1 MVSGKVVGAGAFV
14 VIGVLLFTA
23 ALFMIGE
30 RRMLFDDRFELYTEF
45 AKLGQLE
52 VGAIVR
58 VAGMDAGEVTEVQ
71 VPASPADKFRVRM
84 EVRDAL
90 HPLVRTDSIASVQT
104 EGLVGGIVL
113 SIATGSEGAPVV
125 PEKGT
130 IPGREPFVLADV
142 LEQASDT
149 FEQVAMTVDKI
160 SGDLETTIARVELAT
175 KDAHQLFVDITPQI
189 KSMAENGSRISA
201 DTRQVIAGL
210 QAGEGTLGQLI
221 KDDTLYVRA
230 REVADEARVAMA
242 NVRQVSDEARRAIVD
257 FRSED
262 GPAQGMFADV
272 RVTLGQAREV
282 VANMADVTEAM
293 KHNFLLRGFF
303 NRRGYFDLDSIS
315 PARYSSGVLENGK
328 RKAMRIWLA
337 SPVLFEKGASG
348 TEELTAAGRAR
359 IDSAMTTFLKYLPAN
374 PMVVEGYAVEGT
386 AGDRYRLSRQRAGIV
401 REYLLGRFGLVPQST
416 GYIALAD
423 AVGSPSREKWDG
435 VALTLFIDVEEV
447 QFVPQPRS
455 AGLSEA
461 VSGTPF
467 AGTLQDD

>member
-58 VAGMDAGEVTEVQ
+58 VAGMDAGKVTEVI
-71 VPASPADKFRVRM
+71 VPASPAGKFRVRM
-84 EVRDAL
+84 EVRDNL

-104 EGLVGGIVL
+104 EGLVGGIFL
-113 SIATGSEGAPVV
+113 SIATGSEGAPLV

-142 LEQASDT
+142 LEQASET

-160 SGDLETTIARVELAT
+160 SGDLETTIERMEVAT
-175 KDAHQLFVDITPQI
+175 KDAHQLFIDITPQI
-189 KSMAENGSRISA
+189 KSMAENGSRMSA
-201 DTRQVIAGL
+201 DTRLVIAGIH
-210 QAGEGTLGQLI
+210 AGEGTLGKLI

-230 REVADEARVAMA
+230 REVADEAQVAMA

-272 RVTLGQAREV
+272 RVTLGQARDV

-303 NRRGYFDLDSIS
+303 NRRGYFDLDAIS
-315 PARYSSGVLENGK
+315 PAEYSTGVLENGK
-328 RKAMRIWLA
+328 RKAMRIWLG
-337 SPVLFEKGASG
+337 SPVLFATAANG
-348 TEELTAAGRAR
+348 TEELTDEGRAR
-359 IDSAMTTFLKYLPAN
+359 IDSAMTTFLKFLPTN
-374 PMVVEGYAVEGT
+374 PLVVEGYASDGSE
-386 AGDRYRLSRQRAGIV
+386 GDRYQRSRQRTGIV
-401 REYLLGRFGLVPQST
+401 REYVLGRFQLTPQNT
-416 GYIALAD
+416 GYIALAGD
-423 AVGSPSREKWDG
+423 AVDSPGGDQWDG
-435 VALTLFIDVEEV
+435 VALALFIDVEEL
-447 QFVPQPRS
+447 QFVPQPRV
-455 AGLSEA
+455 AA
-461 VSGTPF
+461 VKAVAVTK
-467 AGTLQDD
+467 

>member
-1 MVSGKVVGAGAFV
+1 
-14 VIGVLLFTA
+14 
-23 ALFMIGE
+23 
-30 RRMLFDDRFELYTEF
+30 MLFDDRFELYTEF

-58 VAGMDAGEVTEVQ
+58 VAGMDAGEVTEVI

-84 EVRDAL
+84 EVRDTL
-90 HPLVRTDSIASVQT
+90 HPLVRTDSVASVQT
-104 EGLVGGIVL
+104 EGLVGGIFL

-142 LEQASDT
+142 LEQASAT

-160 SGDLETTIARVELAT
+160 SGDLETTIARVEVAT
-175 KDAHQLFVDITPQI
+175 KDAHQLFIDITPQI
-189 KSMAENGSRISA
+189 KSIAENGSRMSA
-201 DTRQVIAGL
+201 DTRQVIAGI
-210 QAGEGTLGQLI
+210 QAGEGTLGKLI

-230 REVADEARVAMA
+230 REVADEAQVAMA

-272 RVTLGQAREV
+272 RVTLGQARDV

-315 PARYSSGVLENGK
+315 PAQYSSGVLENGK
-328 RKAMRIWLA
+328 RKAMRIWLG
-337 SPVLFEKGASG
+337 SPVLFEMGANG
-348 TEELTAAGRAR
+348 TEELTAQGRER
-359 IDSAMTTFLKYLPAN
+359 IDSAMTTFLKHLPAN
-374 PMVVEGYAVEGT
+374 PIVVEGYAVEGSV
-386 AGDRYRLSRQRAGIV
+386 GDRYRLSRQRAGLV
-401 REYLLGRFGLVPQST
+401 REYILGRFGLIPQNT

-423 AVGSPSREKWDG
+423 AVGSPSGDEWDG
-435 VALTLFIDVEEV
+435 VALTLFIDTASLE
-447 QFVPQPRS
+447 FAPQPRS
-455 AGLSEA
+455 AGLREV
-461 VSGTPF
+461 VST
-467 AGTLQDD
+467 TVIVE